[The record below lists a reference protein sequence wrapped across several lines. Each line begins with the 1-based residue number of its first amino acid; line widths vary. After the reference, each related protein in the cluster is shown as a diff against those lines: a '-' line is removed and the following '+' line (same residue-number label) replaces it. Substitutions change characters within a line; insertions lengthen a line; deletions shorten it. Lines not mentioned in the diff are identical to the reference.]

1 MPRKKKPPL
10 SLAERMRKIASSG
23 IEVSHKSRGA
33 DSSEEGEKMCSLET
47 RIKKIFG
54 LAENTRRRL
63 GRMLFFVMYDIESD
77 KVRRLVCKYLIKEGC
92 TRVQKS
98 IFLADC
104 PVEIYNKIRSE
115 LAEVQAFYEN
125 EDSIIILPVTSDYLR
140 MMKVIGKNVDVDV
153 ITHSKN
159 TLFF

>member
-1 MPRKKKPPL
+1 M
-10 SLAERMRKIASSG
+10 
-23 IEVSHKSRGA
+23 A
-33 DSSEEGEKMCSLET
+33 D
-47 RIKKIFG
+47 
-54 LAENTRRRL
+54 NTRRRL

-77 KVRRLVCKYLIKEGC
+77 KVRRLVCKYLIKAGC

-104 PVEIYNKIRSE
+104 PVETYNKIRSE
-115 LAEVQAFYEN
+115 LAEVQAVYEN